1 MKRDTYVGMRD
12 RWGRG
17 ALFLLAVV
25 VVVTGRV
32 LTYTCTYLSYRTML
46 FYPYPRGGVRQD
58 CV

>member
-1 MKRDTYVGMRD
+1 MGT
-12 RWGRG
+12 WS
-17 ALFLLAVV
+17 AFLLAVV
-25 VVVTGRV
+25 VVVMGRI